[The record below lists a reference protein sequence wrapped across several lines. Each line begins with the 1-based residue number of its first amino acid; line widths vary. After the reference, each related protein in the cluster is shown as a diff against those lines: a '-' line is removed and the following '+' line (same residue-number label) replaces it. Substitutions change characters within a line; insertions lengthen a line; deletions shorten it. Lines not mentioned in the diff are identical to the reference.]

1 MSDEEYTAA
10 VIADFAFVSQLQEKI
25 AQLQADL
32 HESKK
37 AEHQTFMDAAKIN
50 AAIERKDA
58 ALRMARD
65 GVAVLGDTCKH
76 LGLQLG
82 QDKAAKLIAAI
93 DAALEG

>member
-58 ALRMARD
+58 ALRMAREIVEW
-65 GVAVLGDTCKH
+65 GTRGPYESECR
-76 LGLQLG
+76 
-82 QDKAAKLIAAI
+82 KAQEALSAI